1 MKSGKG
7 FDMHGSMR
15 GRKFVGAAALA
26 VVCLAVVGATS
37 ARASVV
43 YDSIPAPLPPS
54 LVSWGYEA
62 TSTSQ
67 FGDLIQFAPGSR
79 SLTGV
84 DVTMVNWATESTY
97 EPVGTSAGF
106 NVPLTLTLY
115 NVDSSGAVPT
125 VGSIIASQTIDPTIL
140 WRPEASAGCSGGT
153 WMASDGNCY
162 HGHAQNVAF
171 NFTGVVV
178 PDQIIFG
185 LSYNTQNYGPNPTG
199 VAGPYNSLN
208 FGLNMTS
215 GPSVG
220 SEVDPGT
227 VFLNTSWS
235 GAVTTATLGVFNQDT
250 GWAGYVP
257 AVEFN
262 VPEPASFGLL
272 GFGLLGLI
280 LLRRA
285 GRGAARSRA

>member
-26 VVCLAVVGATS
+26 VVGLAVVGAAS

-43 YDSIPAPLPPS
+43 YDSIPTPLPPNVPS
-54 LVSWGYEA
+54 VGYEA

-67 FGDLIQFAPGSR
+67 FGDMIQFAPGSR
-79 SLTGV
+79 SLTSV
-84 DVTMVNWATESTY
+84 YVTMSNWAMESTY

-140 WRPEASAGCSGGT
+140 WRPEASAGCGT
-153 WMASDGNCY
+153 AWRASNGSCY
-162 HGHAQNVAF
+162 NGLAQNVAF
-171 NFTGVVV
+171 NFTGVTV
-178 PDQIIFG
+178 PDQIIYG
-185 LSYNTQNYGPNPTG
+185 LSYNTQHYGPNPTG
-199 VAGPYNSLN
+199 TSGPYNSLN
-208 FGLNMTS
+208 FGLNDIS
-215 GPSVG
+215 GPSAG
-220 SEVDPGT
+220 SEVTPGT
-227 VFLNTSWS
+227 VFWDTSY
-235 GAVTTATLGVFNQDT
+235 APYVTTATPGVFSQNT

-272 GFGLLGLI
+272 GFGLLGLVF
-280 LLRRA
+280 LRRA

>member
-1 MKSGKG
+1 
-7 FDMHGSMR
+7 MHGSMR

-26 VVCLAVVGATS
+26 VVSLAVVGATS

-43 YDSIPAPLPPS
+43 YDSIPTPLPPS
-54 LVSWGYEA
+54 IPSLGYEA

-67 FGDLIQFAPGSR
+67 FGDMIQFAPGSR
-79 SLTGV
+79 SLTSV

-115 NVDSSGAVPT
+115 NVDSSGAVPI

-140 WRPEASAGCSGGT
+140 WRPEASAGCGT
-153 WMASDGNCY
+153 AWLASNGTCY
-162 HGHAQNVAF
+162 SGHAQNVAF

-178 PDQIIFG
+178 PDQIIYG

-199 VAGPYNSLN
+199 TAGPYNSLN
-208 FGLNMTS
+208 FGLNDIS

-220 SEVDPGT
+220 SEVTPGT
-227 VFLNTSWS
+227 LFWNTSYA
-235 GAVTTATLGVFNQDT
+235 GYTATPGVFSANTTLAQY
-250 GWAGYVP
+250 GSYVP
-257 AVEFN
+257 AV
-262 VPEPASFGLL
+262 
-272 GFGLLGLI
+272 
-280 LLRRA
+280 
-285 GRGAARSRA
+285 